1 MSGKKRAEIQKVKEK
16 ERIQTTHDS
25 VGGCETQRDRRID
38 RIRARAS
45 YRLFAELHDF
55 LEGKPNP
62 VDILL
67 KFYDVLDA
75 KCSFGSIRN
84 AKYAAE
90 SLGMVLKDKDSASEK
105 MRGNFYLGECF
116 ADVRC
121 IFGHEV
127 RLFNIGRCH
136 YVACDNCRTYIFV
149 GANLMS
155 SWRQESEDIWRKNSE
170 SKKGYRFIE

>member
-1 MSGKKRAEIQKVKEK
+1 MAKNGMPENEKTRKKSRVRQIDKW
-16 ERIQTTHDS
+16 
-25 VGGCETQRDRRID
+25 ID

-45 YRLFAELHDF
+45 YRLFAEFHEF
-55 LEGKPNP
+55 LEDKPDTA
-62 VDILL
+62 DILV

-75 KCSFGSIRN
+75 KRGFGSIRN

-105 MRGNFYLGECF
+105 MRGNFYLGEFF

-121 IFGHEV
+121 LFGHEV

-136 YVACDNCRTYIFV
+136 YVACDTCRTYIFV

-155 SWRQESEDIWRKNSE
+155 NWRRENEGIWRKNFE
-170 SKKGYRFIE
+170 SKKGYKFIE